1 MADFNPPTSMDFSMG
16 STEQKMAMSLDDI
29 IKHTKKEKG
38 KMQRAAIKNGNRKL
52 NGPGAKAALQ
62 KSVASRSSSMRQ
74 GKLAQA
80 RSNNGAVSFPATQA
94 ASKKA
99 FATPVNTR
107 SRQFMNNSGSG
118 WGNAPSRRHNSQKLA
133 STFAAGAGNMKIL
146 VVNNSSKNGAGRP
159 AGTLRR
165 KAITGPKQQVTTV
178 TQNSNLN
185 QVQNQRPKTLD
196 SLFAS
201 IRNNVQQAAAAQQGG
216 RRRGGRRRP
225 AV

>member
-1 MADFNPPTSMDFSMG
+1 FNPPTSMDFSMG

-94 ASKKA
+94 TSKKA

-107 SRQFMNNSGSG
+107 SRQFMNN
-118 WGNAPSRRHNSQKLA
+118 R
-133 STFAAGAGNMKIL
+133 
-146 VVNNSSKNGAGRP
+146 NG

-165 KAITGPKQQVTTV
+165 KAMTGPKQQVTTV

-201 IRNNVQQAAAAQQGG
+201 IRNNVQQAAASRQGG
-216 RRRGGRRRP
+216 RRRGGGRRP

>member
-1 MADFNPPTSMDFSMG
+1 MENFCFEDALHTPTIFHLCFD
-16 STEQKMAMSLDDI
+16 E
-29 IKHTKKEKG
+29 
-38 KMQRAAIKNGNRKL
+38 
-52 NGPGAKAALQ
+52 
-62 KSVASRSSSMRQ
+62 Q
-74 GKLAQA
+74 GKLAQV

-107 SRQFMNNSGSG
+107 SRQIMNNSESG
-118 WGNAPSRRHNSQKLA
+118 WGNAPSWRRNSQKLA
-133 STFAAGAGNMKIL
+133 NTFAAAAGNMKIL

-165 KAITGPKQQVTTV
+165 KAMTGPKQQVTTV
-178 TQNSNLN
+178 IQNSNL
-185 QVQNQRPKTLD
+185 VQNQRPKTLD

-201 IRNNVQQAAAAQQGG
+201 IRNNVQQAAAARQGG
-216 RRRGGRRRP
+216 RRRGGGRRP

>member
-62 KSVASRSSSMRQ
+62 KSVASRSSSIRQ

-107 SRQFMNNSGSG
+107 SRQFMNN
-118 WGNAPSRRHNSQKLA
+118 R
-133 STFAAGAGNMKIL
+133 
-146 VVNNSSKNGAGRP
+146 SSFVR
-159 AGTLRR
+159 
-165 KAITGPKQQVTTV
+165 
-178 TQNSNLN
+178 S
-185 QVQNQRPKTLD
+185 
-196 SLFAS
+196 
-201 IRNNVQQAAAAQQGG
+201 
-216 RRRGGRRRP
+216 
-225 AV
+225 

>member
-94 ASKKA
+94 TSKKA

-107 SRQFMNNSGSG
+107 SRQFMNNS
-118 WGNAPSRRHNSQKLA
+118 QKLA
-133 STFAAGAGNMKIL
+133 NTFAAAAGNMKIL
-146 VVNNSSKNGAGRP
+146 VVNNSSKNGAG
-159 AGTLRR
+159 TLRR
-165 KAITGPKQQVTTV
+165 KAMTGPKQQVTTV

-201 IRNNVQQAAAAQQGG
+201 IRNNVQQAAASRQGG
-216 RRRGGRRRP
+216 RRRGGGRRP